1 VIAWKEKLRNPFVQ
15 QYLIEIL
22 FPLIG
27 FFFFDWSLTII
38 AVFYLV
44 DQMASEFSFIRRL
57 HKISRTENKKN
68 DNYVLLA
75 ILIFF
80 VLFLIQLFVLNNA
93 FLTIRNIEA
102 AQLNLEVWNFSKEE
116 LWLLFPVVVLVYHF
130 KDQFT
135 FYMPRRYLLYEV
147 KRTFIYH
154 QLLNLMSIGGILLG
168 VIVWS
173 QSKISDELVLIIF
186 LILKITFDF
195 TIAKWANKKSKK

>member
-1 VIAWKEKLRNPFVQ
+1 MITWKEKLRNPFVQ

-44 DQMASEFSFIRRL
+44 DQMASEILFIRRL

-68 DNYVLLA
+68 NKYVLLA
-75 ILIFF
+75 ILIFL
-80 VLFLIQLFVLNNA
+80 VLFLTQLFFLQNA
-93 FLTIRNIEA
+93 FLDIREIQSS
-102 AQLNLEVWNFSKEE
+102 QLNLEVWNFAKEE
-116 LWLLFPVVVLVYHF
+116 LWLLFPVVLLVYHF

-135 FYMPRRYLLYEV
+135 FYMTRRYLLYKV

-168 VIVWS
+168 VISWS
-173 QSKISDELVLIIF
+173 QSKISDVLVLIIF
-186 LILKITFDF
+186 LISKIVFDF
-195 TIAKWANKKSKK
+195 TIAKWADKKSKK